1 MNAKANATAVLDLK
15 SAALT
20 LIAVVLKTPDLAL
33 VAEELERRFVESPN
47 PFDNDPVVL
56 DLAVLKGEAA
66 APDLAALVALLARHR
81 MRAVA
86 VRGAG
91 EHLREAVLALGL
103 GEAPEELPLPA
114 ARREPRAESPD
125 ASAPAPTAAAPASAP
140 AAGPAQ
146 AQAAPPQAAPPQ
158 AAPAAAAPPPAA
170 APTLLIDRPLRS
182 GQQVYARGGDLVVLA
197 AVSDGAEVIADG
209 SIHVYG
215 PLRGRAIAG
224 ARGNVDARI
233 FSTVMEPQLVSIAGI
248 YRTSETPLAP
258 EVRGKPA
265 QVRLEGE
272 RLLVEPL
279 RS

>member
-20 LIAVVLKTPDLAL
+20 LIAVVLKTPDLTL
-33 VAEELERRFVESPN
+33 VAQELERRFVESPN

-56 DLAVLKGEAA
+56 DLAALKGEAA

-81 MRAVA
+81 MRAIA

-114 ARREPRAESPD
+114 ARREPRAESPPSPD
-125 ASAPAPTAAAPASAP
+125 ASGPAPAAAAPASAP

-146 AQAAPPQAAPPQ
+146 AQAASPQ